1 MLPNFANTLFRRS
14 KVCVC
19 SMEGIH
25 DAFIIELKRIAW
37 SDTGCA
43 HTSVEFIINLQ
54 DSKNTLMQTA
64 TGPT

>member
-25 DAFIIELKRIAW
+25 DSFTVELKRIAW

-43 HTSVEFIINLQ
+43 YTSVEFTVNLQ

-64 TGPT
+64 TDTT